1 MKKQTD
7 RVQSP
12 EGAVPSWEQ
21 LYILANHWKS
31 DLEFYKEDLGFLHH
45 LVEKYVIWITLSENL
60 ALVKSIESNQQGLKE
75 QAEALL
81 LRVSEHQ
88 KQLGQ
93 EVARKNRKASPS
105 IMQEHEALEQA
116 LAMFV
121 KQFRKNREET
131 FKISEYIIDSES
143 LAHIMEK

>member
-1 MKKQTD
+1 MKTQKNKPQPPTGT
-7 RVQSP
+7 
-12 EGAVPSWEQ
+12 EPSWEQ

-31 DLEFYKEDLGFLHH
+31 DLEFYKEDLRFLHH

-60 ALVKSIESNQQGLKE
+60 ALVKTIESNLFGLKE

-81 LRVSEHQ
+81 GRVSKHQ

-93 EVARKNRKASPS
+93 RNGKDSLA
-105 IMQEHEALEQA
+105 ITQEHQALEQA
-116 LAMFV
+116 FALFV

-131 FKISEYIIDSES
+131 FKISEYVIDSES
-143 LAHIMEK
+143 LGHIMEK